1 MSDPRLTDCPACG
14 AASLHKQVT
23 AASFKLKGTGWY
35 ETDFKNSGKKSAKP
49 DSSAATSSDKPSSDK
64 PSSDKASGKTKATG
78 TVGAT

>member
-35 ETDFKNSGKKSAKP
+35 ETDFKNSGKKPVESKSSATTSKDGASVEKPSTEKSGVKP
-49 DSSAATSSDKPSSDK
+49 DAA
-64 PSSDKASGKTKATG
+64 G
-78 TVGAT
+78 TAGGA